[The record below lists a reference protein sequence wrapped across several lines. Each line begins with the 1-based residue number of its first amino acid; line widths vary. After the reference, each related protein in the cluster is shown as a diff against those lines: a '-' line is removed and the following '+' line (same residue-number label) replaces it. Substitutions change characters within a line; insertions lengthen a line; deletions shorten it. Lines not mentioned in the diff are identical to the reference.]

1 MEIEE
6 GEYDDLWR
14 QRLKAAVAPRDN
26 NTESPVSH
34 KVETF
39 RNPLNGDSVMSKMFV
54 ATAAALMTLTF
65 VGVASAQR
73 QDPAPSG
80 QQRQDPAPSGQK
92 K

>member
-1 MEIEE
+1 
-6 GEYDDLWR
+6 
-14 QRLKAAVAPRDN
+14 
-26 NTESPVSH
+26 
-34 KVETF
+34 
-39 RNPLNGDSVMSKMFV
+39 MSKMFV

-80 QQRQDPAPSGQK
+80 QQRQDPAPSGQQRQDPAPSGQK